1 MVLHSYKDRNA
12 MYKNK
17 VREDKRNQTLKKYFT
32 TELIRKQNR
41 ARLLDTLERES
52 EFWLSNEEFWTK
64 HKMVVIPNPDD
75 VQSDYFVKL
84 QEVR

>member
-1 MVLHSYKDRNA
+1 M
-12 MYKNK
+12 
-17 VREDKRNQTLKKYFT
+17 LKKHFT

-52 EFWLSNEEFWTK
+52 QFWLSNEDFWAK
-64 HKMVVIPNPDD
+64 NQMVTIPNPDD

-84 QEVR
+84 QEVA